1 MSGTDSG
8 YLDAGA
14 GMLARLVP
22 RVVATAE
29 ARSRR
34 DTAQLLPEEEQA
46 VSGATDRR
54 RREFASGRAC
64 ARLAL
69 ARLGVQ
75 AAPIPSGPN
84 REPLWPAGVVGSITH
99 CDGYRA
105 SAVASVEHV
114 LSIGIDAEPHAP
126 LPDDVVEQ
134 VAFGPE
140 LAMVASGG
148 DLHLDR
154 VLFCVKEAVYKAWF
168 PLARTWL
175 GFEDAT
181 VSIEIPTASF
191 CARLLV
197 SGPVVGGVALTELP
211 GRWCVEGELICTAV
225 VLLR

>member
-1 MSGTDSG
+1 MIEDILPAAVASADAFEDSE
-8 YLDAGA
+8 
-14 GMLARLVP
+14 
-22 RVVATAE
+22 E
-29 ARSRR
+29 AF
-34 DTAQLLPEEEQA
+34 LFPEEEAIVARA
-46 VSGATDRR
+46 VESRR
-54 RREFASGRAC
+54 RAFATARAC
-64 ARLAL
+64 ARRALGALGLAPV
-69 ARLGVQ
+69 A
-75 AAPIPSGPN
+75 IPRSEG
-84 REPLWPAGVVGSITH
+84 RAPLWPDGVVGSITH